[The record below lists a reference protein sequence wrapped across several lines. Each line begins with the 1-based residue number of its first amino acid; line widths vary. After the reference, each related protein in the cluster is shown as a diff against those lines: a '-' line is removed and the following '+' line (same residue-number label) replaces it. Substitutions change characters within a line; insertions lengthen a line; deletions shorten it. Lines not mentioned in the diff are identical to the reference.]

1 MTALWDLVETELAA
15 HAALSRPER
24 KRRKKAPPQP
34 QPQPEIEISSWAEV
48 DEEVMDL
55 LVDRR

>member
-1 MTALWDLVETELAA
+1 MAA
-15 HAALSRPER
+15 HAALPKTER
-24 KRRKKAPPQP
+24 RRRQKAPPP
-34 QPQPEIEISSWAEV
+34 QDEIEISGWAEV

>member
-34 QPQPEIEISSWAEV
+34 QPEIEISSWAEV

>member
-1 MTALWDLVETELAA
+1 MIALWDIVETELAA

-24 KRRKKAPPQP
+24 KRRQKAPPQP
-34 QPQPEIEISSWAEV
+34 QPEPEVSGWAEV